1 VTEAIG
7 RLATPVDDTS
17 APPVAVDAVIVG
29 SGWAGMYMLY
39 RLRQLGLSAKVIEAG
54 GGVGGTWYWNRYP
67 GARCDVPSLNYC
79 YSFNSTIW
87 SSWDWSERYAAQ
99 PEIEAYANY
108 VADHLDLRKDIR
120 LNTRVLKATYRDDD
134 CTWLVETD
142 HGSNIVARYCIF
154 ATGSYSA
161 PIVPDIPGIDTF
173 RGELY
178 YSARWPSKEVDFRGK
193 RIGVIGTGSSGVQII
208 TAIGR
213 QNEFRQL
220 TVFQRTPNFAIPAR
234 NAPLTVE
241 YQRDFK
247 RDYPAFWARARESS
261 SGTVAETLVGP
272 VGGLSDE
279 EFQERLD
286 ASWVV
291 GGPAVLHGISD
302 LYFSPRANERMAEYC
317 RTKVRARVK
326 DEKTAELLCPRG
338 YYLGSRR
345 LLNEDG
351 YFETYNLS
359 NVRLVDLCSTPIE
372 RVQANAIQSTAE
384 TFPLDMLICATG
396 FDSVTGAI
404 LGIDTTGSA
413 GVTLR
418 EKWAKGPLTYLGIM
432 VNGFPNLFLVAGPA
446 SPSIRSNVLM
456 SIEQHVEWIADLI
469 DHAETASLTRIE
481 ASDQAEAAWTEYVAE
496 TADRTLLTRDDT
508 QYIGANVAGKPRVYL
523 AYVGGVGL
531 YRQIL
536 GSVRRNGYEGIMMR
550 KDPPMG
556 YPLGEPHWSGP
567 PPEVRGPASQR
578 GNPVL

>member
-1 VTEAIG
+1 MLEASTADRSARPVTA
-7 RLATPVDDTS
+7 
-17 APPVAVDAVIVG
+17 DAVIVG

-39 RLRQLGLSAKVIEAG
+39 RLRQLGLNAKVIEAG

-79 YSFNSTIW
+79 YSFCPTIW

-99 PEIEAYANY
+99 PEIEAYANH
-108 VADHLDLRKDIR
+108 VADHLDLRRDIR
-120 LNTRVLKATYRDDD
+120 LNTRVLKAVYREDDR
-134 CTWLVETD
+134 TWWVETD
-142 HGSNIVARYCIF
+142 RGPNVVARYCVF

-161 PIVPDIPGIDTF
+161 PITPEIPGIDTF
-173 RGELY
+173 QGELY
-178 YSARWPSKEVDFRGK
+178 YSARWPSKPVDFKGK

-234 NAPLTVE
+234 NAPLTAE
-241 YQRDFK
+241 YQREFK
-247 RDYPAFWARARESS
+247 RDYPVFWARARESS

-272 VGGLSDE
+272 VGGLTDE
-279 EFQERLD
+279 EFQDRLD
-286 ASWVV
+286 TAWAV

-302 LYFSPRANERMAEYC
+302 LYFSPEANERMAEYC
-317 RTKVRARVK
+317 REKVRARVK

-351 YFETYNLS
+351 YFETYNLP
-359 NVRLVDLCSTPIE
+359 NVRLVDLHSTPIE
-372 RVQANAIQSTAE
+372 RVHAKAIESTAE

-413 GVTLR
+413 GVTLK

-432 VNGFPNLFLVAGPA
+432 VSGFPNLFLVAGPA
-446 SPSIRSNVLM
+446 SPSIRSNVLT

-469 DHAETASLTRIE
+469 DYAETESLTRIE
-481 ASDQAEAAWTEYVAE
+481 TSDQAEAAWTEYVAE

-508 QYIGANVAGKPRVYL
+508 QYIGANVTGKPRVYL

-536 GSVRRNGYEGIMMR
+536 ESVKRNGYEGIMVH
-550 KDPPMG
+550 KGHEMG
-556 YPLGEPHWSGP
+556 DALGTPQWSGP
-567 PPEVRGPASQR
+567 PSETRPGASQR